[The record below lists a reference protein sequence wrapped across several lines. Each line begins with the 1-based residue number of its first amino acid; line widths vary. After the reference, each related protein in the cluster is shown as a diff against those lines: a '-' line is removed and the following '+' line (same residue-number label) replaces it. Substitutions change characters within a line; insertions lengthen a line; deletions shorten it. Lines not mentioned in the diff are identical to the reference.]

1 MAKVDA
7 MHKKKVPRAVG
18 KRKSNG
24 SKPTAAEIHG
34 MIEQAAYFR
43 AERRNFAP
51 GFEETD
57 WFEAEQEIS
66 RHLEK

>member
-1 MAKVDA
+1 
-7 MHKKKVPRAVG
+7 
-18 KRKSNG
+18 
-24 SKPTAAEIHG
+24 